1 MTILRKKGFTLVEL
15 MIVVAIIGI
24 LAAIAIPNFIRFQA
38 RSKQSEAKTNLKAV
52 FTGQKS
58 RFGERDRYSDNIGE
72 IGFSPERGNR
82 YGYEIGFS
90 NGTAGMSTGLGL
102 ACTETEGRAAAV
114 ATLPAMGACGVLADE
129 FRYQMSIFPAGM
141 GGAGRTSATFAITT
155 SGGTMLGDDSI
166 GFDLTTCPLCDFGAR
181 AIGNVDNDEGS
192 DEFFVSSQFITT
204 AAAGCAEATV
214 NEQPGG
220 SVNVRNDVNC
230 D

>member
-58 RFGERDRYSDNIGE
+58 RFGERDRYADQIGE
-72 IGFSPERGNR
+72 IGFAPERGNR
-82 YGYEIGFS
+82 YAYEIGD
-90 NGTAGMSTGLGL
+90 STGMVAASAGATV
-102 ACTETEGRAAAV
+102 ACANVEDRASAI
-114 ATLPAMGACGVLADE
+114 ATFTGTGGACGVLADV
-129 FRYQMSIFPAGM
+129 FRYQSSIVPSVVTGLTA
-141 GGAGRTSATFAITT
+141 ATFMASTT
-155 SGGTMLGDDSI
+155 GPADLANNSV
-166 GFDLTTCPLCDFGAR
+166 GFNLATCPLCDFGAR
-181 AIGNVDNDEGS
+181 AVGNIDNDTGA
-192 DEFFVSSQFITT
+192 DIFFVSSQFTTT
-204 AAAGCAEATV
+204 AASACAEATA